1 MFSKLKLM
9 IRLKLWCHVWFFYP
23 KAPNVRL
30 QRIFPEQLLMFF
42 SLGSHK
48 STRFHHLKKTKPLN
62 IWRIHHPDDLSVYPS
77 TELVDPEKKPEWYR
91 NRFSRRPEE
100 TRRVLWLLSSLR
112 SRLWKRRECH
122 FPGRFKCSDIF
133 LCLSDRW
140 LSICFFSPVQVNGF
154 ILAIAY
160 IPHWVA
166 LHHMK
171 WTHILFSAR
180 CIKWLW

>member
-122 FPGRFKCSDIF
+122 FSGRFKCSDIF

-140 LSICFFSPVQVNGF
+140 LFLALYMFFFSCPGQRVYTSYSIHPTLGGT
-154 ILAIAY
+154 A
-160 IPHWVA
+160 PHE
-166 LHHMK
+166 MNSYS
-171 WTHILFSAR
+171 LFS
-180 CIKWLW
+180 KMH